1 MKGSRWWRWIARAFL
16 AWLAYVALVSLVL
29 HPYWAVT
36 RATGSRTLVVE
47 GWMHQ
52 QGLEEAAALYR
63 DGGYERMLVTGAARP
78 FAYYLRPGDTLEAA
92 WEGLHEGALEI
103 GIAGLP
109 GEPWSFLDDDGL
121 LLQGTAREGVA
132 RHSVQLR
139 PTRTIRIAAAGA
151 DRPAQDPVL
160 FVAGAWLNG
169 RNVHGEGT
177 IVAVRRND
185 GRTVMGTPT
194 YAHLGAQALERLG
207 VPPAAITVLPTWSI
221 ERSKTFSAARD
232 ADAWARAHRIATY
245 DVATL
250 GVHARR
256 TWKMHRIAR
265 QGAPVGNIALN
276 DPWCRRW
283 SWWGNYYGWF
293 QVLKET
299 IALPAPWL
307 VDHLGS
313 EEADSPSAPAPR

>member
-1 MKGSRWWRWIARAFL
+1 MKGGRWWRWIVRAGL
-16 AWLAYVALVSLVL
+16 AWAAYVTLVSLVL
-29 HPYWAVT
+29 HPYWAIT
-36 RATGSRTLVVE
+36 RITGSRTLVVE
-47 GWMHQ
+47 GWMHE
-52 QGLEEAAALYR
+52 QGLEEAAALFR

-78 FAYYLRPGDTLEAA
+78 FAYYLRPGDTLEARL
-92 WEGLHEGALEI
+92 ESLQDGALEV

-109 GEPWSFLDDDGL
+109 GEPWSILEDDGH

-132 RHSVQLR
+132 RYSAGLR

-151 DRPAQDPVL
+151 ERDAEAPVL
-160 FVAGAWLNG
+160 FVAGAWING
-169 RNVHGEGT
+169 RNVHRTGT
-177 IVAVRRND
+177 
-185 GRTVMGTPT
+185 TVMVRGRNGRCVTGTPS

-232 ADAWARAHRIATY
+232 ADAWARIYRIASY

-265 QGAPVGNIALN
+265 QGAPVGIIALN

-283 SWWGNYYGWF
+283 TWWGNYYGWF

-299 IALPAPWL
+299 VALPAPWL

-313 EEADSPSAPAPR
+313 EESDSPSVPAPR